1 MIHIYTGDGKGKT
14 TAAAGMAARMAGH
27 GGKVLF
33 AQFLKGSPTG
43 ETVSLERL
51 NVTVLRCDRDYGFF
65 NSMTDADK
73 SAITKCHNDNL
84 RYISEHMSEY
94 DMIVLDEIFAAL
106 ALGLAD
112 SKAVQKI
119 ADTYS
124 GELVMTG
131 RDAPKEYIEKADY
144 VSEIMKIKHPYD
156 KGTAARE
163 GVEF

>member
-1 MIHIYTGDGKGKT
+1 MIHIYTGGGKGKT

-27 GGKVLF
+27 GRKVLF

-73 SAITKCHNDNL
+73 RDITKCHNKIL
-84 RYISEHMSEY
+84 CFVSEHMSEY

-112 SKAVQKI
+112 GKAVQKI
-119 ADTYS
+119 SDTYG

-156 KGTAARE
+156 NGTAARE